1 MFRIILC
8 LNGLQPADWYALRCS
23 CSDCTLLLQSS
34 YGTKFAASE
43 GQARALAKPLPRPVP
58 PPFDAPTLPP
68 GLERPR
74 RGHLMQPSQLCSAID
89 QPFQTCSASRQRGF
103 VPVGTSVYVDVSM
116 PAFANQAGATIATS
130 APGIRHSVANW
141 QSIFDDKADAAP
153 SFWQTRRQRNAC
165 LGTLFPPAF
174 SCPIFSLQTD
184 ANFLPPTMWH
194 RQLK

>member
-23 CSDCTLLLQSS
+23 CSDCTLFAFYCRARMGQSLLLRRDRHELLRSHSRGQCPRHSMPQHCHLGLRGLAGPS
-34 YGTKFAASE
+34 DAAES
-43 GQARALAKPLPRPVP
+43 
-58 PPFDAPTLPP
+58 TL
-68 GLERPR
+68 
-74 RGHLMQPSQLCSAID
+74 D

-103 VPVGTSVYVDVSM
+103 VPVGISVYVDVSM

-153 SFWQTRRQRNAC
+153 SFWNKSSAQCLFRNLVSAC
-165 LGTLFPPAF
+165 LFMPHL
-174 SCPIFSLQTD
+174 
-184 ANFLPPTMWH
+184 
-194 RQLK
+194 